1 MPFTHL
7 HVHTH
12 YSLLDGFSNIKKL
25 VKRAKEL
32 GMSSLAITDHGTM
45 FGVIEFYR
53 AAKAAGIKPIIGLEA
68 YISPRG
74 MADKDAQLDKRANHL
89 ILLAENDT
97 GYKNLLQIA
106 SAAQLSGFY
115 YHPRIDKEFLK
126 AHSEGLIASSAC
138 LKGEIP
144 SKIMERGNEAAR
156 EALDWYMGVFGP
168 ERFFLELQRHD
179 IRELDDV
186 NRNLVDLRERYNAR
200 FIATND
206 VHYIERA
213 DARSQDILLALQ
225 TGAVLSDASRFHM
238 QGDSYYLRSP
248 QEMAQLFSD
257 FPEAL
262 TNTEEIAER
271 CNVDLD
277 PKGYHLPLF
286 EVPDGYTPETYLREL
301 CETGVRQRYHE
312 KADDPQVRERLDYE
326 LGVIHRMGFDAYF
339 LIVWDLCRF
348 ARDKGIWYEARGSA
362 AGSIVGYVLNITLVE
377 PLAHGLLFE
386 RFLNPDRISMPDID
400 LDFQD
405 DRRADIMQ
413 YCANKYGYGHVSQ
426 IITFNTMA
434 ARGAIRDVGRVM
446 GIDLGQ
452 VDRIAKMIPQ
462 IPSKPVTIRDALNTI
477 PEMREIYESGEDMRR
492 LIDTAADME
501 GVARNAGTHAA
512 GVVISDLPLVDY
524 VPLHRPTKETKNAE
538 DTPIK
543 TVAQFEMSIIDHL
556 GLLKVDFLGLATLT
570 IMQKT
575 SDLIFKRHGIRLNLA
590 NIPLDDPETYEFMA
604 KGFTAGVFQ
613 LEGAGMT
620 RFLMQMR
627 PTKLDH
633 IIAMV
638 ALFRPGPMDFIPA
651 FIRRMHGQEK
661 IVYAHPLLEPILG
674 ETYGFAIYQEQVMQ
688 ASMQLGGFT
697 ASEADVL
704 RKIISKK
711 IASELKGQHV
721 KFVEGAVK
729 KGIPRDIAE
738 QIFTDWEGFAHY
750 GFNKS
755 HAADYGVIAVETAY
769 LKAHYPLEFMTAL
782 LSQSKSESEKVAIY
796 VADCRAM
803 GIEVF
808 LPDINASGWDFEIE
822 EHQGSPAGIR
832 FGLGAVKNVG
842 AGPVEMIVA
851 ERQSGRFRDINDF
864 ARRVDI
870 RKVGRRALESLVRAG
885 TLDQFGE
892 RRALLES
899 LDQLS
904 AISES
909 HFKAKDTGQ
918 MTFFGNIAG
927 LEEEIRLARLTPL
940 DAREKLEMERDL
952 LGFYMSDNPLNA
964 YMPALRKSV
973 THYTGQ
979 LRDTDHQSK
988 VVVGGRALSHRTTM
1002 TKKGQEMAFAVL
1014 EDLQGTVE
1022 LVIFPKAW
1030 QKAKEL
1036 IRSNEVVLVA
1046 GKLDNSQAD
1055 AEKTETENPDAEKEK
1070 KFRDGPKVLVDS
1082 MEPVPI
1088 IPEDAAPADLLPE
1101 DLAGSG
1107 SFDPELETE
1116 FVLPDNLEPNHGIND
1131 HKRPAY
1137 PLEQPPAL
1145 QTAEAGS
1152 AVKKDAA
1159 RAMAGVAQAMEEAA
1173 EEQSMIDEAIVATK
1187 SAIDVTGLAG
1197 TFIVEPAPVVV
1208 METRADAQPEAY
1220 MPQGPTLV
1228 VSLVSCG
1235 SKERDNRRLKQIHG
1249 ILTSMPG
1256 SDRFAFLCKENG
1268 SVFRLD
1274 FPNERTAISENLLRE
1289 LRGMLGDVNVAVEE

>member
-53 AAKAAGIKPIIGLEA
+53 AAKAAGVKPIIGLEA
-68 YISPRG
+68 YMSPRG
-74 MADKDAQLDKRANHL
+74 MTEKDAQLDKRANHL
-89 ILLAENDT
+89 VLLAENDI
-97 GYKNLLQIA
+97 GYKNLLKIA
-106 SAAQLSGFY
+106 SAAQLDGFY
-115 YHPRIDKEFLK
+115 YHPRVDKEFLK

-144 SKIMERGNEAAR
+144 AKIMERGNDAAR

-168 ERFFLELQRHD
+168 DRFFLELQRHD

-186 NRNLVDLRERYNAR
+186 NKNLVELRQRYNAR

-213 DARSQDILLALQ
+213 DARSQDILLAIQ
-225 TGAVLSDASRFHM
+225 TGAMLSDTSRFHM

-248 QEMAQLFSD
+248 LEMADLFSD
-257 FPEAL
+257 IPEAL

-286 EVPDGYTPETYLREL
+286 EVPEGYTAETYLREL
-301 CETGVRQRYHE
+301 CEAGVRQRYHE
-312 KADDPQVRERLDYE
+312 KADDPQVRTRLDYE

-348 ARDKGIWYEARGSA
+348 AREKGIWYEARGSA
-362 AGSIVGYVLNITLVE
+362 AGSIVGYVLDITLVE
-377 PLAHGLLFE
+377 PLGHGLLFE
-386 RFLNPDRISMPDID
+386 RFLNPDRISMPDVD

-413 YCANKYGYGHVSQ
+413 YCAQKYGYSHVSQ
-426 IITFNTMA
+426 IITFGTMG

-446 GIDLGQ
+446 GIDLNQ
-452 VDRIAKMIPQ
+452 VNRITKMIPQ

-477 PEMREIYESGEDMRR
+477 PELREVYESGEDMRS

-512 GVVISDLPLVDY
+512 GVVISDLPMVDY
-524 VPLHRPTKETKNAE
+524 VPLHRPTKESKNSE

-543 TVAQFEMSIIDHL
+543 TVTQFEMSIIDHL

-570 IMQKT
+570 IMQKA

-590 NIPLDDPETYEFMA
+590 NIPLDDPETYEFMT

-638 ALFRPGPMDFIPA
+638 ALFRPGPMEFIPA
-651 FIRRMHGQEK
+651 YIRRMHGQEK
-661 IVYAHPLLEPILG
+661 IEYSHPLLEPILS
-674 ETYGFAIYQEQVMQ
+674 ETFGFAIYQEQVMQ
-688 ASMQLGGFT
+688 AAMQLGGFT

-721 KFVEGAVK
+721 KFVEGAVI
-729 KGIPRDIAE
+729 KGIPRETAE

-769 LKAHYPLEFMTAL
+769 LKAHYPLEYMTAL
-782 LSQSKSESEKVAIY
+782 LSQSKNESEKVAIY

-803 GIEVF
+803 GIEVL

-822 EHQGSPAGIR
+822 EHAGTPAGIR
-832 FGLGAVKNVG
+832 YGLGAVKNVG
-842 AGPVEMIVA
+842 LGPVEIITA

-870 RKVGRRALESLVRAG
+870 RKVGKRALESLIRVGA
-885 TLDQFGE
+885 LDCFGE
-892 RRALLES
+892 RRSLLEGLES
-899 LDQLS
+899 VS

-918 MTFFGNIAG
+918 LTFFGNIEG
-927 LEEEIRLARLTPL
+927 LEEEIRLPKLPPL
-940 DAREKLEMERDL
+940 DAREKLEMEREL
-952 LGFYMSDNPLNA
+952 LGLYLSDNPLNA
-964 YMPALRKSV
+964 YLPALRKSV

-988 VVVGGRALSHRTTM
+988 VVVGGRALSHRTTT

-1022 LVIFPKAW
+1022 LVIFPK
-1030 QKAKEL
+1030 
-1036 IRSNEVVLVA
+1036 
-1046 GKLDNSQAD
+1046 
-1055 AEKTETENPDAEKEK
+1055 
-1070 KFRDGPKVLVDS
+1070 
-1082 MEPVPI
+1082 
-1088 IPEDAAPADLLPE
+1088 
-1101 DLAGSG
+1101 
-1107 SFDPELETE
+1107 
-1116 FVLPDNLEPNHGIND
+1116 
-1131 HKRPAY
+1131 
-1137 PLEQPPAL
+1137 
-1145 QTAEAGS
+1145 
-1152 AVKKDAA
+1152 
-1159 RAMAGVAQAMEEAA
+1159 
-1173 EEQSMIDEAIVATK
+1173 
-1187 SAIDVTGLAG
+1187 GLAE
-1197 TFIVEPAPVVV
+1197 IQ
-1208 METRADAQPEAY
+1208 RAH
-1220 MPQGPTLV
+1220 PQ
-1228 VSLVSCG
+1228 
-1235 SKERDNRRLKQIHG
+1235 
-1249 ILTSMPG
+1249 
-1256 SDRFAFLCKENG
+1256 
-1268 SVFRLD
+1268 
-1274 FPNERTAISENLLRE
+1274 
-1289 LRGMLGDVNVAVEE
+1289 

>member
-53 AAKAAGIKPIIGLEA
+53 AAKAVGVKPIIGLEA
-68 YISPRG
+68 YMSPRG
-74 MADKDAQLDKRANHL
+74 MTEKDAQLDKRANHL
-89 ILLAENDT
+89 LLLAENDI
-97 GYKNLLQIA
+97 GYKNLLKIA
-106 SAAQLSGFY
+106 SAAQLDGFY
-115 YHPRIDKEFLK
+115 YHPRVDKEFLK

-168 ERFFLELQRHD
+168 DRFFLELQRHD

-186 NRNLVDLRERYNAR
+186 NKSLVELRQRYNAR

-213 DARSQDILLALQ
+213 DARSQDILLAIQ
-225 TGAVLSDASRFHM
+225 TGAMLSDTSRFHM

-248 QEMAQLFSD
+248 QEMADLFSD
-257 FPEAL
+257 IPESL

-271 CNVDLD
+271 CNVDLE

-286 EVPDGYTPETYLREL
+286 EVPEGYTAETYLREL
-301 CETGVRQRYHE
+301 CEAGVRQRYHE
-312 KADDPQVRERLDYE
+312 KADDPEVRTRLEYE
-326 LGVIHRMGFDAYF
+326 LGVIHRMGFDPYF

-348 ARDKGIWYEARGSA
+348 AREKGIWYEARGSA
-362 AGSIVGYVLNITLVE
+362 AGSIVGYVLDITLVE
-377 PLAHGLLFE
+377 PLGHGLLFE

-405 DRRADIMQ
+405 DKRADIMQ
-413 YCANKYGYGHVSQ
+413 YCAQKYGYNHVSQ
-426 IITFNTMA
+426 IITFGTMG

-446 GIDLGQ
+446 GIDLNQ
-452 VDRIAKMIPQ
+452 INRITKMIPQ

-477 PEMREIYESGEDMRR
+477 PELREVYESGEDMRS

-512 GVVISDLPLVDY
+512 GVVISDLPMTDY
-524 VPLHRPTKETKNAE
+524 VPLHRPTKESKNSE

-570 IMQKT
+570 IMQKA

-590 NIPLDDPETYEFMA
+590 NIPLDDPETYEFMT

-638 ALFRPGPMDFIPA
+638 ALFRPGPMEFIPA
-651 FIRRMHGQEK
+651 YIRRMHGQEK
-661 IVYAHPLLEPILG
+661 IVYSHPLLEPILS
-674 ETYGFAIYQEQVMQ
+674 ETFGFAIYQEQVMQ
-688 ASMQLGGFT
+688 AAMQLGGFT

-729 KGIPRDIAE
+729 KNIPRDTAE

-769 LKAHYPLEFMTAL
+769 LKGHYPLEYMTAL

-803 GIEVF
+803 GIEIL

-832 FGLGAVKNVG
+832 YGLGAVKNVG
-842 AGPVEMIVA
+842 LGPVEIIVT

-870 RKVGRRALESLVRAG
+870 RKVGKRALESLIRVGA
-885 TLDQFGE
+885 LDCFGE
-892 RRALLES
+892 RRSLLEG
-899 LDQLS
+899 LDNVS

-918 MTFFGNIAG
+918 LTFFGNIEG
-927 LEEEIRLARLTPL
+927 LEEEIRLPKIPPL
-940 DAREKLEMERDL
+940 DARERLEMEREL
-952 LGFYMSDNPLNA
+952 LGLYLSDNPLNA
-964 YMPALRKSV
+964 YLPALRKSV

-1022 LVIFPKAW
+1022 LVIFPKVW
-1030 QKAKEL
+1030 QKAKDL
-1036 IRSNEVVLVA
+1036 IRNNEVVLVA

-1055 AEKTETENPDAEKEK
+1055 TEKSETENPDAEKEK

-1082 MEPVPI
+1082 MELVPI
-1088 IPEDAAPADLLPE
+1088 IPEDAAPAELLPE
-1101 DLAGSG
+1101 DLAGSV
-1107 SFDPELETE
+1107 SIDPDFETE
-1116 FVLPDNLEPNHGIND
+1116 FVPPDNLEPNSGIND
-1131 HKRPAY
+1131 QKSTAY
-1137 PLEQPPAL
+1137 AAAAAPEKP
-1145 QTAEAGS
+1145 AEAPEPRVDTG
-1152 AVKKDAA
+1152 AD
-1159 RAMAGVAQAMEEAA
+1159 
-1173 EEQSMIDEAIVATK
+1173 QSMAASVSVVTET
-1187 SAIDVTGLAG
+1187 AIDVTALAG
-1197 TFIVEPAPVVV
+1197 TFIAEPAPVVV
-1208 METRADAQPEAY
+1208 METQMDSQPE
-1220 MPQGPTLV
+1220 PQVLQGPTLV
-1228 VSLVSCG
+1228 VSLISCG
-1235 SKERDNRRLKQIHG
+1235 SKERDNRRLKQIYG
-1249 ILTSMPG
+1249 VLTSVPG
-1256 SDRFAFLCKENG
+1256 ADRFAFQCKENG
-1268 SVFRLD
+1268 RSFRLD
-1274 FPNERTAISENLLRE
+1274 FPNDRTAISNSLLRE
-1289 LRGMLGDVNVAVEE
+1289 LRGMLGDMNVVVED